1 MSLDLRHVRPGE
13 VITDCYG
20 NVWGK
25 FEDGR
30 IVPLMLAGGHPMISG
45 PIQRMLMDH
54 HDLELQLAEMI
65 HLTQAFQAPVDACSK
80 WRHLYKAC
88 AKLHAD
94 LSLHMKIE
102 NELLFPRFAQ
112 ERAA

>member
-30 IVPLMLAGGHPMISG
+30 IVPLMLAGGHPVGHIVRNLARARDFG
-45 PIQRMLMDH
+45 PFTRLVP
-54 HDLELQLAEMI
+54 E
-65 HLTQAFQAPVDACSK
+65 
-80 WRHLYKAC
+80 
-88 AKLHAD
+88 
-94 LSLHMKIE
+94 
-102 NELLFPRFAQ
+102 
-112 ERAA
+112 EREEW